1 MVISATH
8 YLLFDENVSALQS
21 CSCDSCENAVGIL
34 FSSLKA
40 NICHFY
46 NSCQTTLREI
56 PVLRIEK
63 MYFNFVIEGVFML
76 WKYISE
82 NYDPGEPIVSSDITF
97 SHHLR
102 VVFPSCLWFP
112 CWKS

>member
-8 YLLFDENVSALQS
+8 YLLFDENVSTLQS
-21 CSCDSCENAVGIL
+21 CSCDSCENVVGIL

-63 MYFNFVIEGVFML
+63 MYFCHCITGESTECLKKIL
-76 WKYISE
+76 WGK
-82 NYDPGEPIVSSDITF
+82 
-97 SHHLR
+97 
-102 VVFPSCLWFP
+102 
-112 CWKS
+112 